1 MGAKTHFPARL
12 WNDMYD
18 YLQARSQEEN
28 RSMNA
33 MLNHIL
39 KEDKR
44 RHTRKRSKI
53 TVISPSS
60 QNALQ
65 R

>member
-12 WNDMYD
+12 WNDNYD
-18 YLQARSQEEN
+18 HLQRRADDEGL
-28 RSMNA
+28 SMNA

-39 KEDKR
+39 KEDRR
-44 RHTRKRSKI
+44 RHRRKIK
-53 TVISPSS
+53 VISPPS
-60 QNALQ
+60 QNAEQ